1 MQDGTIERMKKV
13 PKKSQKYNDIVRVIA
28 EMEAK
33 KQAEKDRIGTMMMA
47 ELDDDTAALLGDL
60 SDSDLRRVMGLLL
73 PRIGECVAQVKSAKK
88 VWGKVRTAPTGE
100 DAEVSDTDSEGK
112 R

>member
-1 MQDGTIERMKKV
+1 MKDV
-13 PKKSQKYNDIVRVIA
+13 SKKSQKYNDIVRVIA

-33 KQAEKDRIGTMMMA
+33 KQAAKDRIGTVMIA

-60 SDSDLRRVMGLLL
+60 SDADLRRVMGLLL

-88 VWGKVRTAPTGE
+88 VRGKVRTKPTDE
-100 DAEVSDTDSEGK
+100 DAGVNGMVGEGEC
-112 R
+112 

>member
-1 MQDGTIERMKKV
+1 MS
-13 PKKSQKYNDIVRVIA
+13 KKSQKYNDIVRVIA

-33 KQAEKDRIGTMMMA
+33 KQAEKDRIGTVMMA

-60 SDSDLRRVMGLLL
+60 SGSDLRRVMGLLL
-73 PRIGECVAQVKSAKK
+73 PRIGECVAQVKSARK
-88 VWGKVRTAPTGE
+88 VRGKVRTTPTDEDVGINGTAGE
-100 DAEVSDTDSEGK
+100 GE

>member
-1 MQDGTIERMKKV
+1 MKDV
-13 PKKSQKYNDIVRVIA
+13 SKKPQKYNDIVRVIA

-33 KQAEKDRIGTMMMA
+33 KQAEKDRIGTVMMA

-73 PRIGECVAQVKSAKK
+73 PHIGECVAQIKSAKK
-88 VWGKVRTAPTGE
+88 VRGKVRTTPTDG
-100 DAEVSDTDSEGK
+100 DAGVNDAADEGK

>member
-1 MQDGTIERMKKV
+1 MKDV
-13 PKKSQKYNDIVRVIA
+13 SKKSQKYNDIVRVIA

-33 KQAEKDRIGTMMMA
+33 KQAEKDRIGTVMIA
-47 ELDDDTAALLGDL
+47 ELDDDTAAPLGDL
-60 SDSDLRRVMGLLL
+60 SGSDLRRVMGLLL
-73 PRIGECVAQVKSAKK
+73 PHIRECVAQVKSAKK
-88 VWGKVRTAPTGE
+88 VRGKARTTPTDE

>member
-1 MQDGTIERMKKV
+1 MS
-13 PKKSQKYNDIVRVIA
+13 KKSQKYNDIVRVIA

-33 KQAEKDRIGTMMMA
+33 KQAAKDRIGMVMIA

-60 SDSDLRRVMGLLL
+60 SDADLRRVMGLLL

-88 VWGKVRTAPTGE
+88 VRGKARAVPTDEDVGINGTAGE
-100 DAEVSDTDSEGK
+100 GE

>member
-1 MQDGTIERMKKV
+1 MKDV
-13 PKKSQKYNDIVRVIA
+13 SKKSQKYNDIVRVIA

-33 KQAEKDRIGTMMMA
+33 KQAEKDRIGTVMMA

-60 SDSDLRRVMGLLL
+60 SYSDLRRVMGLLL
-73 PRIGECVAQVKSAKK
+73 PHIGECVAQVKSAKK
-88 VWGKVRTAPTGE
+88 VRSKARMTPTDE
-100 DAEVSDTDSEGK
+100 DAGVNGTAGGGE

>member
-1 MQDGTIERMKKV
+1 MKDV
-13 PKKSQKYNDIVRVIA
+13 SKKSQKYNDIVRVIA

-33 KQAEKDRIGTMMMA
+33 KQAEKGRMAKVMMA

-73 PRIGECVAQVKSAKK
+73 PHIGECVAQIKSAKK
-88 VWGKVRTAPTGE
+88 VRGKARTTPKDEDVGINGTAGE
-100 DAEVSDTDSEGK
+100 GE